1 MDAGEILII
10 EDEQDA
16 RELLGEILRFR
27 GFQVTE
33 ATNGAEAWKY
43 LQGSGRPGLIILDLM
58 MPSMDGREFR
68 ALQLGDPGL
77 ASIPV
82 VVMSAVDPSAPA
94 DLGAAAVIQKPLD
107 VLALLELVRSNCL
120 ATRA

>member
-1 MDAGEILII
+1 MNTGEVLII

-27 GFQVTE
+27 DFQVAE
-33 ATNGAEAWKY
+33 AANGAEAWKY
-43 LQGSGRPGLIILDLM
+43 LQGSGRPCLIILDLM

-68 ALQLGDPGL
+68 ALQLRDPGL

-82 VVMSAVDPSAPA
+82 VVMSALDPSAAA

-107 VLALLELVRSNCL
+107 VLALLELVKSNCL
-120 ATRA
+120 TTS